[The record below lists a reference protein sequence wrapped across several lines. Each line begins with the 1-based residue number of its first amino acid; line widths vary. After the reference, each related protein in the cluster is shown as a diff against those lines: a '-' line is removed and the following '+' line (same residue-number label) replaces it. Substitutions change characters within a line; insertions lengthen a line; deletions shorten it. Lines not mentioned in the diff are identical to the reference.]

1 MPRIKY
7 KEAVGFEVKKGKP
20 TIGKRPEKV
29 ELKKLYVKESKS
41 IREIA
46 ELLGCSKDM
55 IYRTLIEYGIERRN
69 HRIKRSRLQDY
80 ELAFLKKEIKCKGYN
95 QLANELKVHNTT
107 LRRYMEKMK
116 SKG

>member
-7 KEAVGFEVKKGKP
+7 KESVGLEAKKGKP
-20 TIGKRPEKV
+20 AIGKRPEKA

-46 ELLGCSKDM
+46 EILGCSKDM
-55 IYRTLIEYGIERRN
+55 VYRSLQDYGIERRN
-69 HRIKRSRLQDY
+69 HRVKRSRLQDY
-80 ELAFLKKEIKCKGYN
+80 ELAFLKKEIKRKGYN

-116 SKG
+116 LQG